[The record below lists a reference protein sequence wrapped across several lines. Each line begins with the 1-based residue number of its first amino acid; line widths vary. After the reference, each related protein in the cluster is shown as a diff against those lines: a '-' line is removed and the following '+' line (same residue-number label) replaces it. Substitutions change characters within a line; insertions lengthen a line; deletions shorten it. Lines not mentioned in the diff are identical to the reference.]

1 MASSPGSPS
10 GPLSFKKHSSRSK
23 KTKHTIAD
31 SSALERRSWEAW
43 GQREECIFFDSLVR
57 NSRNWGAIASDI
69 GSKRSEQVR
78 LIRLLIDEGW
88 KWCNIVNRVSVCGRA
103 AIASTRIAA
112 SYWRRCVI

>member
-1 MASSPGSPS
+1 MASSPASPS
-10 GPLSFKKHSSRSK
+10 GPLSLKKHSSRSK

-57 NSRNWGAIASDI
+57 NSRNWGAIAADI

-78 LIRLLIDEGW
+78 LTRLLLSGSY
-88 KWCNIVNRVSVCGRA
+88 KGGNIMNRVYVCGRI
-103 AIASTRIAA
+103 AIASTRTLAP
-112 SYWRRCVI
+112 CM